1 MNKKYKELTP
11 EEREVIVNKE
21 TEKPFSGKYLSHKGK
36 GVYVCKRC
44 GAELYRSE
52 DKFDSGC
59 GWPSFDDEIPGAI
72 KRIPDKDGQRTEI
85 VCAKCGAHLGHV
97 FEGEKMT
104 PKNIRHCVNSISLD
118 FKKSKE
124 TEKNSETAYF
134 AGGCFWGIE
143 AYFQKQKGVISTQA
157 GYMGG
162 DKENPTYKEV
172 SSQKTGHAETVK
184 VVFDPSKI
192 SFEELAKVFF
202 EIHDPTQVNRQG
214 PDTGSQYRSAI
225 FYTSP
230 EQEQTVKKLIALLE
244 KKGLQIAT
252 QVVKAGVFWPA
263 EDYHQKYYL
272 KQGKENICLV
282 REKRF

>member
-1 MNKKYKELTP
+1 
-11 EEREVIVNKE
+11 
-21 TEKPFSGKYLSHKGK
+21 
-36 GVYVCKRC
+36 
-44 GAELYRSE
+44 
-52 DKFDSGC
+52 
-59 GWPSFDDEIPGAI
+59 
-72 KRIPDKDGQRTEI
+72 
-85 VCAKCGAHLGHV
+85 
-97 FEGEKMT
+97 MT
-104 PKNIRHCVNSISLD
+104 PKNVRHCVNSISLD

-124 TEKNSETAYF
+124 AEDNSETAYF

-143 AYFQKQKGVISTQA
+143 AYFQKQKGVVSTQA

-162 DKENPTYKEV
+162 DKENPTYQEV

-184 VVFDPSKI
+184 VVFDPSKV

-230 EQEQTVKKLIALLE
+230 GQKQTAEKLIALL
-244 KKGLQIAT
+244 KKKDLQIAT
-252 QVVKAGVFWPA
+252 QLVKADVFWPA

-272 KQGKENICLV
+272 KQGKESTCLV